1 MYFILG
7 DADYTSVVDLFV
19 RLPTQRDGELRVC
32 FDIPITDDDDIEP
45 TEQLTVELTRDSFA
59 SENIILQP
67 NVTVVFIQ
75 DNDRKILGF
84 CLSL

>member
-1 MYFILG
+1 M
-7 DADYTSVVDLFV
+7 
-19 RLPTQRDGELRVC
+19 C

-59 SENIILQP
+59 SENIILQS

>member
-1 MYFILG
+1 M
-7 DADYTSVVDLFV
+7 
-19 RLPTQRDGELRVC
+19 C

>member
-1 MYFILG
+1 M
-7 DADYTSVVDLFV
+7 
-19 RLPTQRDGELRVC
+19 C
-32 FDIPITDDDDIEP
+32 FDIPITDDDEFEP

-75 DNDRKILGF
+75 DNERKIF
-84 CLSL
+84 LSM